1 MQFLYPRQG
10 PEARPRVEIW
20 YELETRCNLH
30 CKFCFN
36 YWKEGDTRA
45 PRRLPTAETLE
56 GLTRLLDAV
65 ACEKLTIS
73 GGEPLL
79 REDLFDIL
87 ALVKSRGIPMVLT
100 TNGTLLD
107 AAMIDRLRGAGVVT
121 FQLPFHSADRARHD
135 FISGGE
141 CWRQT
146 LRAFISLREAGANTL
161 AVFVATK
168 LNLKDFC
175 GVLEVCAAL
184 GLREVIFNR
193 FIPSGLGVRY
203 RDVIGVP
210 EDGELLPVL
219 YEANERAERLGL
231 QIHLG
236 VPVELPPEARKSL
249 TRVTTAS
256 CPVREGQTRWT
267 LDAECNI
274 RRCNHSGKSVGNI
287 LNGGLEVLLA
297 ELRTAPAAPAGAGE
311 TRCCQFLEPTRL
323 YQISVR

>member
-1 MQFLYPRQG
+1 MPYVHPR
-10 PEARPRVEIW
+10 PAREAKPRVEIW

-56 GLTRLLDAV
+56 GLSRLFDAV
-65 ACEKLTIS
+65 ICEKLTLS

-79 REDLFDIL
+79 REDLFDLL

-107 AAMIDRLRGAGVVT
+107 AEMIGRLMSAGVVT
-121 FQLPFHSADRARHD
+121 FQVPFHSADQARHD
-135 FISGGE
+135 FLSGGE

-146 LRAFISLREAGANTL
+146 LQAFISLREAGAKTL

-168 LNLKDFC
+168 LNLGDFC
-175 GVLEVCAAL
+175 GVLEICAAL

-193 FIPSGLGVRY
+193 FIPSGLGVRH
-203 RDVIGVP
+203 REVIGVP

-219 YEANERAERLGL
+219 FEANALAERLGL
-231 QIHLG
+231 RIHLG
-236 VPVELPPEARKSL
+236 VPVELSAGVRHALS
-249 TRVTTAS
+249 RVTTAS

-267 LDAECNI
+267 VDAECNL
-274 RRCNHSGKSVGNI
+274 RRCNHSGRSVGNI
-287 LNGGLEVLLA
+287 LNGGLNVLLA
-297 ELRTAPAAPAGAGE
+297 ELATTPAE
-311 TRCCQFLEPTRL
+311 TDKIQCCQFLEPVRL
-323 YQISVR
+323 YQINVR